1 MTKQQIIN
9 RIKNEL
15 AEVREYENL
24 EAFLEARKTW
34 ISSSE
39 YFTRIWHLAQEGIAP
54 ILATELNLG
63 ALAELEAE
71 GTILITDGPLRKGM
85 RWVRIKE

>member
-1 MTKQQIIN
+1 MTKEQIIN

-15 AEVREYENL
+15 NEVREHESL

-39 YFTRIWHLAQEGIAP
+39 YFTRIWHLAQEGTAP
-54 ILATELNLG
+54 ILATEDNIE

-71 GTILITDGPLRKGM
+71 GAIQITDGPLRKGM
-85 RWVRIKE
+85 RWVRLKD